1 MGYKQRAKQL
11 MNFKVTTLART
22 IFGVQ
27 LVGCCL
33 GCVVT
38 ESERCMDQ
46 RATKGAELEGSN
58 IALMKTSLVYLT
70 VRACVPR
77 CFSRVQLCV
86 TPCTV
91 ACQAP
96 LSMGILQARI
106 LEWVAVPSSSGPSQP
121 RDQTCTSCR
130 AGQFFTTEP
139 PRKPIFPQD
148 DNNKLYTLDFFH
160 VPKYESLA
168 ISILHC

>member
-38 ESERCMDQ
+38 ASERWTDQ

-70 VRACVPR
+70 VRACVPS
-77 CFSRVQLCV
+77 CFSRVRLCV
-86 TPCTV
+86 TPWTV

-121 RDQTCTSCR
+121 RNQTCTSCR
-130 AGQFFTTEP
+130 AGRFLPLSHLGSQYFLKKIIINCTTWTSSMSQSMIHQP
-139 PRKPIFPQD
+139 F
-148 DNNKLYTLDFFH
+148 LFC
-160 VPKYESLA
+160 S
-168 ISILHC
+168 